1 MKDESIK
8 EARRYLIECILNYKG
23 TELSKQDILEIAI
36 WIHHLYQPETYKD
49 NGKALQKVLNKKNNL
64 QVVS

>member
-8 EARRYLIECILNYKG
+8 EARRYLIESILKYKG
-23 TELSKQDILEIAI
+23 TKLSKQDILEIAI
-36 WIHHLYQPETYKD
+36 WLHHLYQPETYKE

-64 QVVS
+64 

>member
-23 TELSKQDILEIAI
+23 TKLNKQDILEIAI
-36 WIHHLYQPETYKD
+36 WLHHLYQPETYEE

-64 QVVS
+64 